1 MKAFSPEASK
11 SSSSHAFFK
20 IKLCQIILYN
30 NSKNLNI
37 EGGFFAVLL
46 HCLLHDRLH
55 CSLSRF
61 SHDRET
67 IYLQNTLSQKKKKS
81 PLQPCF
87 ILKMLSKIYAKTLTK
102 NLVLSNNTIKRF
114 TLTLKSSQLLQNE
127 IMPTML
133 LGIS

>member
-1 MKAFSPEASK
+1 MKAFSPETIK

-37 EGGFFAVLL
+37 EGDSLLYCYIVFYTIGFTVASAGSHMTV
-46 HCLLHDRLH
+46 R
-55 CSLSRF
+55 RF
-61 SHDRET
+61 TCKIHFHR
-67 IYLQNTLSQKKKKS
+67 KKKKS